1 MADTKVESTPVKPH
15 KAPAT
20 CRREMEPPAQGLE
33 PNANFRDTRLNK
45 PTRTGKKK
53 LAALAEN
60 VQILSAISAFISSPE
75 TSPYDLCVNALNA
88 VLHEVHEAFPGSEE
102 EELVCVDVHERTLR
116 HHPHLRFTSRSD
128 FAILP
133 KSIADKLALEN
144 LAPAYHHIVSPGELK
159 RNDNKDD
166 GPKQCMTYLGL
177 AGQALPHRVSLLG
190 FSVWP
195 GGYTLHW
202 SSPSGVDCS
211 EDFGWVNLM
220 PLLEFAYTLH
230 NPKKADRHLF
240 YDDTITLSE
249 GLLLRDPPEWDIK
262 TEDTTYYNCKVVLV
276 GEPWHRMTW
285 IAKSPK
291 SFIIKDQYRSDYC
304 TFSEG
309 ELYETLHQAG
319 HAPGFAATIS
329 YNQVKTR
336 RKTIQVQVGGV
347 SRTKTR
353 MVLATTGDLVAK
365 CENLIKFLKVMYD
378 VLEGTPPTQLPDFI
392 FLIFFYFPAHRHAV
406 RRNVLHRDLSLAN
419 IMINA
424 VHADGYPKK
433 APYDKIDRPR
443 FINEVLSG
451 NRDAGSEG
459 LIIDLDNAS
468 KCNRGRK
475 GKHNPLHA
483 RTGTPKY
490 IARSV
495 AVGEILHCN
504 MAFQR
509 MPELPQ
515 DAAHLY
521 ETAHAPAKDP
531 LRTFKDDGTTH
542 GRTFAMQR
550 FQLYDDDPSAL
561 KNDFQHQ
568 PRHDAESVFWCILSF
583 LLRALP
589 TTAEGPSDD
598 ANNAKFN
605 AIWKCFLDHCIP
617 DESES
622 DTRGGLLLSRQ
633 DWKKVLHPDISFVA
647 DLLDDL
653 VKQVRPEYALLEP
666 EPEQFNLHEA
676 MQRLLLKYIVL
687 WKDQDVKFHTTMSR
701 NVITDS
707 SKKPKPNIMLDGQL
721 PSISLPTG
729 TKRNAESANLD
740 EGAEAPHAIDLDTDP
755 VIIGNPKP
763 SKKVKRARKLRK

>member
-1 MADTKVESTPVKPH
+1 MADTKVESTPVKPQ

-53 LAALAEN
+53 LAALAQN
-60 VQILSAISAFISSPE
+60 VQILAAISAFISSPD

-88 VLHEVHEAFPGSEE
+88 VLHEVHEAFPDSEE

-133 KSIADKLALEN
+133 KSIADQLALEK

-202 SSPSGVDCS
+202 SSPSGVACS
-211 EDFGWVNLM
+211 EDFGWVNLI

-230 NPKKADRHLF
+230 NPKKTDRHLF

-249 GLLLRDPPEWDIK
+249 GLSLRDPPEWDIK

-285 IAKSPK
+285 IAKSPN
-291 SFIIKDQYRSDYC
+291 FHIIKDQYRSDHS

-309 ELYETLHQAG
+309 ELYETLHQPG
-319 HAPGFAATIS
+319 HAPGFAAMIS
-329 YNQVKTR
+329 CNQVKTR
-336 RKTIQVQVGGV
+336 KKVIQVQVGGV

-353 MVLATTGDLVAK
+353 IVLATTGDLVAK

-378 VLEGTPPTQLPDFI
+378 VLE
-392 FLIFFYFPAHRHAV
+392 AHRHAV

-419 IMINA
+419 IMINP
-424 VHADGYPKK
+424 VHVEGYPKK
-433 APYDKIDRPR
+433 ALYDQIDRPR

-451 NRDAGSEG
+451 ERDAGSEA
-459 LIIDLDNAS
+459 LIIDLDNAC
-468 KCNRGRK
+468 KCNRGRRD
-475 GKHNPLHA
+475 KHNPLHA

-495 AVGEILHCN
+495 AAGELLHCN
-504 MAFQR
+504 ILFAEMPQLPEDVAELYNAAYSPANEALRAFQ
-509 MPELPQ
+509 
-515 DAAHLY
+515 
-521 ETAHAPAKDP
+521 
-531 LRTFKDDGTTH
+531 DDDTTH
-542 GRTFAMQR
+542 RGNVNMKRCRA
-550 FQLYDDDPSAL
+550 YDNNPSTL
-561 KNDFQHQ
+561 RRDFEHQ

-589 TTAEGPSDD
+589 TTAKGPEDD
-598 ANNAKFN
+598 VNNAKFN
-605 AIWKCFLDHCIP
+605 AIWKCFLDHSIP
-617 DESES
+617 EDSES
-622 DTRGGLLLSRQ
+622 DTRCGLLLKHQ
-633 DWKKVLHPDISFVA
+633 DWKKALHTDLSFVA

-721 PSISLPTG
+721 PSISVPTG
-729 TKRNAESANLD
+729 SKRNAESASLD
-740 EGAEAPHAIDLDTDP
+740 EGAEAPHAINLDTDP

-763 SKKVKRARKLRK
+763 SKKAKRTRKLRKGN

>member
-1 MADTKVESTPVKPH
+1 MTDTKVESTPVKPH

-53 LAALAEN
+53 LAALAQN
-60 VQILSAISAFISSPE
+60 VQILAAISAFISSPD

-88 VLHEVHEAFPGSEE
+88 VLHEVHEAFPDSEE
-102 EELVCVDVHERTLR
+102 EELVCVDVHERNLR
-116 HHPHLRFTSRSD
+116 HHPHLRFPSRSD

-240 YDDTITLSE
+240 YDETITLSE
-249 GLLLRDPPEWDIK
+249 GLSLRDPPEWDIK

-285 IAKSPK
+285 IAKSRD
-291 SFIIKDQYRSDYC
+291 FHIIKDQYRSDYS
-304 TFSEG
+304 TFTEG

-319 HAPGFAATIS
+319 HAPGFAAMIS
-329 YNQVKTR
+329 YDQVKTR

-353 MVLATTGDLVAK
+353 IVLATTGELVAK
-365 CENLIKFLKVMYD
+365 CKSLIKFLKVMYD
-378 VLEGTPPTQLPDFI
+378 VLE
-392 FLIFFYFPAHRHAV
+392 AHRHAV

-424 VHADGYPKK
+424 VHVEGYPKT
-433 APYDKIDRPR
+433 ALYDQIDRPR

-451 NRDAGSEG
+451 ERDAGSEA
-459 LIIDLDNAS
+459 LIIDLDNAC

-475 GKHNPLHA
+475 GKHNQLHQ

-495 AVGEILHCN
+495 AVGKVLHAN
-504 MAFQR
+504 MMFQE
-509 MPELPQ
+509 MPELPEDIASQ
-515 DAAHLY
+515 YEDAYAS
-521 ETAHAPAKDP
+521 ADDP
-531 LRTFKDDGTTH
+531 LRTLKDVGGTFH
-542 GRTFAMQR
+542 G
-550 FQLYDDDPSAL
+550 S
-561 KNDFQHQ
+561 DFDMRRCRDRYRDASLLEADFHHQ
-568 PRHDAESVFWCILSF
+568 AFHDAESVFWCILSV

-589 TTAEGPSDD
+589 KAANGPDDDLHNSDFND
-598 ANNAKFN
+598 TWKF
-605 AIWKCFLDHCIP
+605 FLIHNIP
-617 DESES
+617 NSS
-622 DTRGGLLLSRQ
+622 QQPDTRGGLLSTPP
-633 DWKKVLHPDISFVA
+633 DWRMVLHPQLGFVS
-647 DLLDDL
+647 DLLDEL
-653 VKQVRPEYALLEP
+653 VQQVFPEYTLLDPAPNE
-666 EPEQFNLHEA
+666 FHLHEA
-676 MQRLLLKYIVL
+676 MQRLLFKYITL
-687 WKDQDVKFHTTMSR
+687 WKDKDVEFSPGTSR
-701 NVITDS
+701 KVITNATS
-707 SKKPKPNIMLDGQL
+707 KPKINIMLDGQL
-721 PSISLPTG
+721 PSVSFPTG

-740 EGAEAPHAIDLDTDP
+740 EGAEPPHAINLDTDP

-763 SKKVKRARKLRK
+763 SKKVKRTRKLRK